1 MTRSDLAHAGPGGA
15 VRAVYR
21 RTFESVRLHRNYR
34 LFFGGQL
41 VSQLGSWVQKVAQGW
56 FVLQAGQAHA
66 GTALGVLVVC
76 QFAPYTVL
84 GLFGGALCDRLDH
97 HRALIVSQALS
108 MLCAAALAAL
118 AFGGGLRIWQVDVLA
133 VIQGVV
139 MIVDTPLRQAF
150 VLQLVGR
157 AQLPNA
163 VSLNVSV
170 FNLARTAGPALGGI
184 AIAALG
190 LAWCFLVNALSFLA
204 VLAGLLLMRRTEL
217 QLPEPAG
224 VSRSVRGIVRDTG
237 ATFRYTL
244 RSRVSLIV
252 LILVGVVATLGTSF
266 NVTLPVVTGELH
278 ANAAVLGI
286 LFSCY
291 GIGALL
297 GALGMAGVGRTGVP
311 MLLWSCVALGAA
323 EAMLVPQH
331 TVLGTGIVLAG
342 AGSALSVF
350 TANASSTL
358 QLSVPA
364 ELRVRLL
371 ALYSF
376 LWIGTAPLSGPLAGV
391 LSDRGGPGLVFAVAG
406 ITLAILAGFAG
417 WIWRRR

>member
-1 MTRSDLAHAGPGGA
+1 MRT
-15 VRAVYR
+15 VYR

-56 FVLQAGQAHA
+56 FVLQAVPAHA

-76 QFAPYTVL
+76 QFAPYTAL

-133 VIQGVV
+133 VIQGVI

-217 QLPEPAG
+217 RLPESAG

-237 ATFRYTL
+237 ATFRFAL

-266 NVTLPVVTGELH
+266 NVTLPVVTGELR

-311 MLLWSCVALGAA
+311 MLLCSCAALGAA

-331 TVLGTGIVLAG
+331 TVLGTGIVLIG

-371 ALYSF
+371 SLYSF

-406 ITLAILAGFAG
+406 ITLAILAGFVG
-417 WIWRRR
+417 WVWRRR